1 MKMSALTRN
10 IIVETICLLFV
21 LLFVYAAVSKLLD
34 FENFQLQVA
43 QSPLLTAYAG
53 FFSCVVIALEI
64 VIAVLLSIPALRL
77 SGMFAAFTLMV
88 LFTIY
93 IFIILNYSPY
103 VPCSCGGILE
113 KMGWKEHLVFNLAF
127 VFLAAAGIVL
137 KTFRKNYHRFY
148 IPTMLVIITMGS
160 ILIMSLLFM
169 VSEETLHHRNNFVRR
184 IPPFAVDKLSVYDLK
199 YNSYYLAGA
208 DSTRIFL
215 GNRTA
220 PSVVTVL
227 DSGLNK
233 QKEFYIILDDT
244 ISQFTSIE
252 VKVNPPY
259 FYLFDGTIPR
269 IYGGSV
275 TDWNAKIRMK
285 NVQRFLNAVP
295 IDDNIVAFR
304 AATTAYGNLLGTF
317 KLGNSINVKYKHGLL
332 EKQIDGFFDTDGMM
346 YYSPQSKRFVYLY
359 YYRNQYV
366 VTDEHLNLIHR
377 ANTIDTTTR
386 AKLKIEYLD
395 KKKKN
400 KFGAPPFIVNR
411 KSALHNN
418 LLFVNSMLPGKYD
431 PLEMW
436 EQASIV
442 DVYNINEGS
451 YLMSLYVYKV
461 DGKQMNSFI
470 VTDTH
475 LFALFDRKIVSYRL
489 SAFLIKEFDKIQ

>member
-1 MKMSALTRN
+1 MKMSVRTVN
-10 IIVETICLLFV
+10 IIVEMVCLLYI
-21 LLFVYAAVSKLLD
+21 LLFIYAALSKLLD

-53 FFSCVVIALEI
+53 FFSCSVIALEI

-77 SGMFAAFTLMV
+77 AGMFAAFTLMV
-88 LFTIY
+88 LFTVY

-127 VFLAAAGIVL
+127 VFLGATGIVL
-137 KTFRKNYHRFY
+137 KTLKKDYSRFY
-148 IPTMLVIITMGS
+148 IPIMLTVLTIGS
-160 ILIMSLLFM
+160 ILIMFLLFV

-184 IPPFAVDKLSVYDLK
+184 IPPFAVDKLSIYDLK

-208 DSTRIFL
+208 DSKHIFL
-215 GNRTA
+215 GNHTA

-227 DSGLNK
+227 DSTLNK
-233 QKEFYIILDDT
+233 QEEFHITLDDT

-252 VKVNPPY
+252 VKINPPY
-259 FYLFDGTIPR
+259 FYVYDGSIPR
-269 IYGGSV
+269 IYSGYL
-275 TDWNAKIRMK
+275 TDWKAKLRMK

-295 IDDNIVAFR
+295 IDHNIIAFR
-304 AATTAYGNLLGTF
+304 AATTTYGNLLGIF
-317 KLGNSINVKYKHGLL
+317 EFGDDVIVKYKYGLL

-346 YYSPQSKRFVYLY
+346 YYSAQSKRFVYLY

-386 AKLKIEYLD
+386 AKIKIKYLD
-395 KKKKN
+395 KKKEK
-400 KFGAPPFIVNR
+400 KFGAPPLVVNR
-411 KSALHNN
+411 KSTLHNN

-451 YLMSLYVYKV
+451 YLMSFYVYKV

-489 SAFLIKEFDKIQ
+489 SAFLLKEFDKNQ